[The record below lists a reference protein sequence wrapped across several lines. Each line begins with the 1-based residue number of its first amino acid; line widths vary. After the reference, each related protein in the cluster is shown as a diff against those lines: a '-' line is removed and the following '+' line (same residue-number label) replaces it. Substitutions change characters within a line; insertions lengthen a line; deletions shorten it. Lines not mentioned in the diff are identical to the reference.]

1 MIVFCG
7 FLILLSLAVG
17 AVSLICLFSRR
28 LRRRAQIALGLSLV
42 AFIVAVAM
50 IPVDKSSQVTAA
62 ATASPTTPIVLANA
76 AEPVASPPADVAA
89 DADKDA
95 TPVAQCDGLPP
106 SVSIMVI
113 SWSETTKICR
123 AMVRVLEGVRHK
135 DITTF
140 EKAAYLLHAK
150 GGYEKDNVQVT
161 QELVEIIRLRGLYDK
176 PDRWYGT
183 LDLIL
188 RAWEAFHG
196 VVGPTQ
202 VISFLRSAGPDAAK
216 GLSDDGLTSMII
228 LMKRQYQ
235 SGE

>member
-1 MIVFCG
+1 MAFCG
-7 FLILLSLAVG
+7 FIILLSLAVG

-28 LRRRAQIALGLSLV
+28 LRLRAQIALGVSLIV
-42 AFIVAVAM
+42 FIVGVVM
-50 IPVDKSSQVTAA
+50 IPVDKATAA
-62 ATASPTTPIVLANA
+62 AAAPTAPVVLANA
-76 AEPVASPPADVAA
+76 AEPVASPQADVAA

-106 SVSIMVI
+106 SVSIIVV

-123 AMVRVLEGVRHK
+123 EMVRVLEGVRHK

-140 EKAAYLLHAK
+140 EKAVYLLHAK
-150 GGYEKDNVQVT
+150 GGYEKDNVQIAK
-161 QELVEIIRLRGLYDK
+161 ELVEIIRLRGLYDK

-183 LDLIL
+183 VDVIF

-202 VISFLRSAGPDAAK
+202 VITFLRSAGPDAAK